1 MEGKIDSASYEG
13 FQSRKDLG
21 NGSGYSS
28 YKEVRH
34 SAKEN
39 SRDMTQI
46 PHPNGVL
53 TNDGDILSE
62 QLGAYHH
69 LLKDG
74 RYMLYFTSLISTYEF
89 VRMVL
94 DFYSNFTLVEQQ

>member
-1 MEGKIDSASYEG
+1 MEGKIDGASYKG
-13 FQSRKDLG
+13 VNSRKDLG

-28 YKEVRH
+28 DQEVRH
-34 SAKEN
+34 SA
-39 SRDMTQI
+39 TQI

-53 TNDGDILSE
+53 TNDRDILSE
-62 QLGAYHH
+62 QLGAYHR

-74 RYMLYFTSLISTYEF
+74 RYMLSFTSSISTYEF